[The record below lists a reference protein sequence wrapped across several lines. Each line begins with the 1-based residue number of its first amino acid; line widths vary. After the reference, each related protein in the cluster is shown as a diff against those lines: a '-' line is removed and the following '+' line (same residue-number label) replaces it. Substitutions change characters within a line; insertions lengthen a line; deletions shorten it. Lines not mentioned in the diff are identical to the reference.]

1 MKVQISIVKQIE
13 IDVESEALERLD
25 HLYRT
30 TLYENWKDID
40 YNLVEQACLDV
51 EKATGLR
58 FASYANPDGE
68 EVVIGV
74 YAMDGEAIIEG

>member
-1 MKVQISIVKQIE
+1 MKVQIGIAKQIE

-30 TLYENWKDID
+30 TPLENWKDID
-40 YNLVEQACLDV
+40 SNLVEQACLDV

-58 FASYANPDGE
+58 FADDAKADGE
-68 EVVIGV
+68 EVMIGV
-74 YAMDGEAIIEG
+74 YAIDGEAIIEL